1 MTELSKP
8 SSEVSTLDGQ
18 EYLNQRLADLSK
30 WQQAKRGNDLPQPVA
45 ASIPSLPT
53 SRRSP
58 GSKTPVCKKSQTAG
72 YLDVIEAAGRVGESH
87 RPRAR
92 EVWEVDEQDERL
104 ERNRK
109 AYIAAGCPKLHT
121 LHGAELDFR
130 ASPTGWLEARAK
142 IVGKLGGGFTIA
154 LIGHRGPGKTQ
165 LAQQAIQAACQQGM
179 TALYARVMDL
189 FYDLRATY
197 GTDLTERSVVEH
209 YRRPHLL
216 VFDELHDRKESLW
229 EDRTLHDLIDRRHGD
244 LACTLLI
251 GNLTEEGFEESMGP
265 TITERLRETGAIVD
279 CSWESFRK

>member
-1 MTELSKP
+1 MTEPLKP

-30 WQQAKRGNDLPQPVA
+30 RQQAKRGNDLPQPVA

-53 SRRSP
+53 SPRSQ
-58 GSKTPVCKKSQTAG
+58 GSKTPVRR
-72 YLDVIEAAGRVGESH
+72 LRD
-87 RPRAR
+87 R
-92 EVWEVDEQDERL
+92 EIWEVDEQAERL
-104 ERNRK
+104 ERHRN